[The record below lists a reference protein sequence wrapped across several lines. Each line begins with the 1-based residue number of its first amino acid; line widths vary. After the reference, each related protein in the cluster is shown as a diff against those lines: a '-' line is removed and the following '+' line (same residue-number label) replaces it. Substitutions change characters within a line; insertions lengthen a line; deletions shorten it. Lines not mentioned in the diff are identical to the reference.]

1 MTDDT
6 MKTTTA
12 TPWHLWA
19 VGVLALLWN
28 GFGGYDYVMTQTA
41 NAAYLAQ
48 YTPEQRAYFD
58 SFPMWMEAV
67 WAIGVW
73 GGVLGSVL
81 LLMRSKWAFHAFLA
95 SLVAFAVSVV
105 YGQTSGGAAVMGTTG
120 MIFSAVIF
128 LLGLGFVM
136 YSRMM
141 SRKGVLR

>member
-1 MTDDT
+1 MTDT
-6 MKTTTA
+6 MKMTTS

-19 VGVLALLWN
+19 VGVVSLLWN
-28 GFGGYDYVMTQTA
+28 GYGGYDYVMTQTN

-48 YTPEQRAYFD
+48 YTAEQRAYFD

-73 GGVLGSVL
+73 GAVLGSVL
-81 LLMRSKWAFHAFLA
+81 LLLRSKWAFHAFLA
-95 SLVAFAVSVV
+95 SLIAFAVSVV
-105 YGQTSGGAAVMGTTG
+105 YGQMSGGSAAMGTTG

-136 YSRMM
+136 YSRLMT
-141 SRKGVLR
+141 RKGVLR